1 MAIVAPSILSADFSK
16 LLEEIKSVEDAEFL
30 HIDIMDGHFV
40 PNITIGPL
48 VVNSIKNKVDM
59 IFDCHLM
66 ISNPLK
72 YAIEFIKS
80 GAHYITFHIEALNN
94 HEEVIEL
101 INLVHEN
108 NCLVGISVKP
118 NTDVKVLD
126 PYLELIDL
134 ALVMSVEP
142 GFGGQSFMECSLDK
156 IKYLSEMKKKN
167 NYKYLIEVD
176 GGINEKTADL
186 VKSAGVEVIVA
197 GTYVFKNEDRKKIWR
212 EILRNR
218 DNKRSSNY
226 SDYDNEYKIFQN
238 FLLWW

>member
-16 LLEEIKSVEDAEFL
+16 LLEEIKTVEEAEFL

-48 VVNSIKNKVDM
+48 VVNSIKGKVDM

-66 ISNPLK
+66 ISDPYK
-72 YAIEFIKS
+72 YALDFIKS
-80 GAHYITFHIEALNN
+80 GADYITFHIEVF
-94 HEEVIEL
+94 EKYEDVIKL
-101 INLVHEN
+101 IDLIHEN
-108 NCLVGISVKP
+108 NCKVGISVKP
-118 NTDVKVLD
+118 NTDVKALD
-126 PYLELIDL
+126 PYLSLIDL

-142 GFGGQSFMECSLDK
+142 GFGGQSFMDCSLDK
-156 IKYLSEMKKKN
+156 IRYLSEMKKKNN

-197 GTYVFKNEDRKKIWR
+197 GTYVFKNFNRKKI
-212 EILRNR
+212 INDLR
-218 DNKRSSNY
+218 K
-226 SDYDNEYKIFQN
+226 
-238 FLLWW
+238 

>member
-16 LLEEIKSVEDAEFL
+16 LLEEIKSVEEAEFL

-142 GFGGQSFMECSLDK
+142 GFGGQSFMECSLYK

-197 GTYVFKNEDRKKIWR
+197 GTYVFKNEDRKKI
-212 EILRNR
+212 I
-218 DNKRSSNY
+218 
-226 SDYDNEYKIFQN
+226 SDLKK
-238 FLLWW
+238 

>member
-176 GGINEKTADL
+176 GGINEKTIAIAAAAGAD
-186 VKSAGVEVIVA
+186 VFVSGNAIFSSA
-197 GTYVFKNEDRKKIWR
+197 DRKATIEKFKAIAEENFCKKPKI
-212 EILRNR
+212 
-218 DNKRSSNY
+218 
-226 SDYDNEYKIFQN
+226 
-238 FLLWW
+238 

>member
-197 GTYVFKNEDRKKIWR
+197 GTYVFKNEDRKKI
-212 EILRNR
+212 I
-218 DNKRSSNY
+218 
-226 SDYDNEYKIFQN
+226 SDLKK
-238 FLLWW
+238 